1 MNVVCSFDGAA
12 VGLNGHPWKRGRRNR
27 EFPRHCIAFDVFSF
41 LIHKHKNEMTKVE
54 SEQTPSLIDY
64 QALGDRLKAYR
75 IGASLQA
82 EDVADQLGVSRAVV
96 YRMEKGEIVKIET
109 LERLAS
115 LLGTSMASLLGV
127 EVEYYSNALGLF
139 ERMRQLEV
147 KADRILS
154 HFEPISLL
162 LTSENYLKYLRLM
175 LLEAAP
181 AGIRKGKR
189 QADIDQMLS
198 IMAERKG
205 YFEGRRPNILSLIG
219 LRELERFVKTG
230 LVGRVD
236 LPEDVR
242 LQRVQAAR
250 EEVSRIADLM
260 ESEPMHVQIGLVDE
274 AMPSSTFQVFVGPHR
289 SVLVVSPF
297 RLGELPNVH
306 NGIAT
311 VTASPEAVRMYED
324 MIARLWRDS
333 YKGKAGAQRLRHLI
347 ERI

>member
-1 MNVVCSFDGAA
+1 MNSMQAFPGSFVNSLSGSRTA
-12 VGLNGHPWKRGRRNR
+12 
-27 EFPRHCIAFDVFSF
+27 PRSGVEQARQAENFAVFSF
-41 LIHKHKNEMTKVE
+41 LIQKYENEMKTVE
-54 SEQTPSLIDY
+54 SERAPSFIDY
-64 QALGDRLKAYR
+64 QALGNRLKAYR
-75 IGASLQA
+75 IGASLLA

-127 EVEYYSNALGLF
+127 EVEYYSSALGLF

-147 KADRILS
+147 NADRILS

-181 AGIRKGKR
+181 AGAKKGTR
-189 QADIDQMLS
+189 QANIDQMLS
-198 IMAERKG
+198 IMAERKA

-236 LPEDVR
+236 LPEEVR
-242 LQRVQAAR
+242 KERVQAAR
-250 EEVSRIADLM
+250 NEVSRIADLM
-260 ESEPMHVQIGLVDE
+260 ESEPMHVQIGIVDD
-274 AMPSSTFQVFVGPHR
+274 AMPSSTFQVFVGPQR
-289 SVLVVSPF
+289 SVLAVSPF
-297 RLGELPNVH
+297 RLGELPNVR

-311 VTASPEAVRMYED
+311 VTASPEAVRMYEE
-324 MIARLWRDS
+324 MIVRLWRES
-333 YKGKAGAQRLRHLI
+333 YKGKAGAQRLRRLI